1 MRGFRGH
8 RRYHRGGMQWPE
20 GARDPR
26 LVTPQLSIGPTGRVE
41 PTADA
46 SAAADDRFEAICAEL
61 GILLARRVEPVSA
74 RVLPFGREQLAMV
87 QVLDGTHDAPTF
99 LTAAARGSS
108 RGVAVAE
115 AAIDAMT
122 GGNNVLAAALPGAVA
137 EGKVRTAVVFAEGD
151 APVRWGLAN
160 DEGRLA
166 ALYAV
171 VPHLGSF
178 TATAGSDTYRVLRLP
193 GVGVSLVSEGP
204 SAAAWVEGWF
214 AALIH
219 ATQFALRT
227 AQPTTSVVAPSRA
240 PLATERTE
248 DATQVLS
255 ELEGEC
261 RRILTAAQEQAAE
274 ILESARVEAA
284 REDDERRAE
293 HARLESLRVE
303 LRAAARDDEDRRAP
317 RDDEFL
323 RTPRDDEF
331 LRAPRVDD
339 FDRTREGRERTE
351 IHRLVAERERLAL
364 LADAERE
371 RANLLTDARRE
382 ADGIRRD
389 AERDRATLL
398 SDAKREVD
406 DLLRDAERARS
417 SMLET
422 TRRELDDV
430 RRDAAKARRKSEWRE
445 DPAGPPRGEGRWM
458 REVVMGEARRAA
470 DDVLREARR
479 AAEEI
484 LADATEVRQRLID
497 ETGTLRQTLA
507 ADEEVASAPPPP
519 QPDPTAAGTDARAA
533 ELALVTAAAES
544 VTAMAAL
551 LGRIAA
557 SNRGDATGQTTEP
570 LSDVP
575 HLFFGA

>member
-8 RRYHRGGMQWPE
+8 RRYHRAGMQWPE
-20 GARDPR
+20 GARDHS
-26 LVTPQLSIGPTGRVE
+26 VGTPQLSIGPTGRVE
-41 PTADA
+41 PTVDA
-46 SAAADDRFEAICAEL
+46 AAAADDRFEAICAEL

-87 QVLDGTHDAPTF
+87 QVLDGTQDAPTF

-137 EGKVRTAVVFAEGD
+137 EGKVRTAVVFAESD

-178 TATAGSDTYRVLRLP
+178 TATAGADTYRVLRLP

-227 AQPTTSVVAPSRA
+227 AQPTTSVVSPTRS
-240 PLATERTE
+240 PLAADRAE
-248 DATQVLS
+248 DANQVLS

-274 ILESARVEAA
+274 ILESARSEAA

-293 HARLESLRVE
+293 SVRLESLRAE
-303 LRAAARDDEDRRAP
+303 LRAVARDDVRRAP
-317 RDDEFL
+317 HDDDV
-323 RTPRDDEF
+323 RR
-331 LRAPRVDD
+331 PRVDD
-339 FDRTREGRERTE
+339 LERAREGHERAE

-371 RANLLTDARRE
+371 RASLLAEARRE

-398 SDAKREVD
+398 ADAKREVD
-406 DLLRDAERARS
+406 ELLRDAERSRS

-422 TRRELDDV
+422 TRRELDEV
-430 RRDAAKARRKSEWRE
+430 RHDAEKARRKAESRE
-445 DPAGPPRGEGRWM
+445 GSHGPPRGEGRWM
-458 REVVMGEARRAA
+458 RDVVMSEARRAA

-484 LADATEVRQRLID
+484 LRDAAEVRQRLSD
-497 ETGTLRQTLA
+497 EVRTLRATSPVDA
-507 ADEEVASAPPPP
+507 EVASPTVTPREADPDLPVPTAPP
-519 QPDPTAAGTDARAA
+519 DTRAA

-544 VTAMAAL
+544 VSAMAAL
-551 LGRIAA
+551 LGRVAT
-557 SNRGDATGQTTEP
+557 SRGDATGDQTAEP